1 MTGLVRHRSPAGP
14 GPGALAAT
22 AAAGAGLAALLAA
35 LPLATAHAP
44 ALALALFALVALAVR
59 DRLAVHHPHDRFGAA
74 NAVTLLRAAGV
85 AAFAALALEPGILAG
100 SAAWW
105 AAAGGALI
113 LALDGIDGALA
124 RRQRTA
130 SAFGARFD
138 MEVDALFVL
147 VLAALALG
155 LGKAGPW
162 VLGLGLMRYGFVAAG
177 YLAPALRAPLP
188 PSFRR
193 KAVCVFQIAVL
204 AILLAPPLA
213 PPVSSS
219 LAALAFAALAAS
231 FAIDIRRLLRPP
243 A

>member
-35 LPLATAHAP
+35 LPFATAHAP
-44 ALALALFALVALAVR
+44 VLAVALFVLVALVVR
-59 DRLAVHHPHDRFGAA
+59 DRLAAHHPMDRFGAA

-85 AAFAALALEPGILAG
+85 AAFAALALEPALLAG

-105 AAAGGALI
+105 AAAAAGLI
-113 LALDGIDGALA
+113 LALDGLDGVLA

-204 AILLAPPLA
+204 AILLAPPLV

-219 LAALAFAALAAS
+219 FAALAFAALAAS

>member
-1 MTGLVRHRSPAGP
+1 MTGLVRDRTPAGP
-14 GPGALAAT
+14 GPGAFAAT
-22 AAAGAGLAALLAA
+22 AAAGAALALLLAA
-35 LPLATAHAP
+35 LPFPSAHAP
-44 ALALALFALVALAVR
+44 TFALALFAMIALVVR
-59 DRLAVHHPHDRFGAA
+59 DRLAAHHPHDRFGAA

-85 AAFAALALEPGILAG
+85 ACFAGLALEPGLLAG

-147 VLAALALG
+147 ALSALALA

-204 AILLAPPLA
+204 AILLAPPVA
-213 PPVSSS
+213 PPHSTG
-219 LAALAFAALAAS
+219 LAAVAFAALAGS
-231 FAIDIRRLLRPP
+231 FAVDIRRLIGRK